1 MILGTYYKTASEC
14 PLAVFIQVVILGDI
28 RKLKRAGIVSL
39 STLEDAYNSIFDE
52 YLQGSNSEGYAI
64 LLSQLKD
71 VALLRA
77 KARLAGSTLEVLKMK
92 NNHRLVEVLKML
104 GYRYDFNHL
113 ELAKYY
119 ADLEKV
125 AKDVKKMSDTVQGLE
140 QKFRD
145 KAKGGVTEADFDS
158 LLVQLGKYQGYRLER
173 NKMTVSEFVQ
183 MLKNYKRDN
192 KPKK

>member
-1 MILGTYYKTASEC
+1 MILGTYYKTAIEC
-14 PLAVFIQVVILGDI
+14 PLSVFIRVVVSGNIK
-28 RKLKRAGIVSL
+28 KLKRAGIVSI
-39 STLEDAYNSIFDE
+39 STLEDAYNLIFDE

-92 NNHRLVEVLKML
+92 NNHKLVEVLRML
-104 GYRYDFNHL
+104 GYRHDFNHL
-113 ELAKYY
+113 DRQKYY
-119 ADLEKV
+119 SDLEKV
-125 AKDVKKMSDTVQGLE
+125 AKDVKKMTETIKGME
-140 QKFRD
+140 QKFLD

-158 LLVQLGKYQGYRLER
+158 LLVQLGKYQGYRLE
-173 NKMTVSEFVQ
+173 KDKITVSEFVQ
-183 MLKNYKRDN
+183 VLKNYKRDN

>member
-1 MILGTYYKTASEC
+1 MILGAYYKTATEC
-14 PLAVFIQVVILGDI
+14 PLAAFISVVVLGDI
-28 RKLKRAGIVSL
+28 KKLKRAGIVSI

-92 NNHRLVEVLKML
+92 NNHKLVEVLRML
-104 GYRYDFNHL
+104 GYRHDFNHL
-113 ELAKYY
+113 EREKYY
-119 ADLEKV
+119 SDLEKV
-125 AKDVKKMSDTVQGLE
+125 AKDVKKMTDTIKGME

-158 LLVQLGKYQGYRLER
+158 LLVQLGKYQGYRLDK
-173 NKMTVSEFVQ
+173 NKITVSEFVQ
-183 MLKNYKRDN
+183 VLKNYKRDN